1 MMLMTSKDTLMEQT
15 VALLRERSKES
26 LEIAKKCVQKEK
38 ICYKLIQEALN
49 YFIEEVFKDIT
60 QPGLLSLYCE
70 AVGGKPSETTQV
82 GAAMVLLVGAA
93 DLHDDIIDGSVTKN
107 QKPTVLGKF
116 GKDITVLAGD
126 ALLIKGVYLLHEAIE
141 GFPEKKAKA
150 ILELIEQAFFN
161 LSSTEAEE
169 ASHRGKN
176 DLSGEQFLQIIKR
189 KLAVAEATARIG
201 ALLGNGKVDDVE
213 TLGDLGRAL
222 GLLNTLRDEFI
233 DIFEL
238 EELANRFEREI
249 IPLPVLNVFRDPTKR
264 EEIMRLLESPKMTK
278 KKTEKIVDIV
288 MNAKETDKLRRMM
301 RLEIHKAVAQLSSL
315 KDGREAFRLLLE
327 SSMEDLQ

>member
-1 MMLMTSKDTLMEQT
+1 MTSKETLMEQT
-15 VALLRERSKES
+15 LALLRERGKES
-26 LEIAKKCVQKEK
+26 LKIAKQSVQQEK
-38 ICYKLIQEALN
+38 IGYKPLQEALN
-49 YFIEEVFKDIT
+49 YFIEEVFKDVM

-70 AVGGKPSETTQV
+70 AVGGKPSETTRV

-93 DLHDDIIDGSVTKN
+93 DLHDDIIDGSVIKN

-116 GKDITVLAGD
+116 GKDVTILAGD

-141 GFPEKKAKA
+141 GFSKKKAKV
-150 ILELIEQAFFN
+150 ILELIKQAFFN
-161 LSSTEAEE
+161 LSSAEAEE

-233 DIFEL
+233 DVFEP

-249 IPLPVLNVFRDPTKR
+249 LPLPVLNVFRDPKKR
-264 EEIMRLLESPKMTK
+264 EEIMRLLESRKMTK

-288 MNAKETDKLRRMM
+288 MDAKETDELRRMM
-301 RLEIHKAVAQLSSL
+301 RSEIRTAVARLSIL
-315 KDGREAFRLLLE
+315 KDGREAFRLMLE
-327 SSMEDLQ
+327 LSLEDLQ

>member
-1 MMLMTSKDTLMEQT
+1 MTSKETLMEQT
-15 VALLRERSKES
+15 LALLRERGKES
-26 LEIAKKCVQKEK
+26 LKIAKQSVQQEK
-38 ICYKLIQEALN
+38 IGYKPLQEALN
-49 YFIEEVFKDIT
+49 YFIEEVFTDIT

-82 GAAMVLLVGAA
+82 GAAMLLLVGAA

-141 GFPEKKAKA
+141 RFPEKKTKV
-150 ILELIEQAFFN
+150 ILELIKQAFFN
-161 LSSTEAEE
+161 LSSAEAEE

-233 DIFEL
+233 DVFEP

-249 IPLPVLNVFRDPTKR
+249 LPLPVLNVFRDPKKR
-264 EEIMRLLESPKMTK
+264 EEIMRLLESRKITK

-288 MNAKETDKLRRMM
+288 MDAEETDELRRMM
-301 RLEIHKAVAQLSSL
+301 RSEIHKAIPQLSNL
-315 KDGREAFRLLLE
+315 KGDREAFRLLLE
-327 SSMEDLQ
+327 SSLEDLQ